1 MQTDR
6 PGRCLTGSI
15 QLHGGDKLLTDGDT
29 QLARGPAL
37 LLWYAERKGLDR
49 RELMR
54 AARLTEQELADPDS
68 RIPVVAMHR
77 LWRELLSH
85 DSDPLLGLKIG
96 MAVTI
101 RRTGLVGYMMRYSE
115 TLLDAFLHLSRY
127 SRLIS
132 DASQFELVEHR
143 DSISLVIR
151 TRPYMIALRQPIT
164 ATFSTLITMGR
175 RIVRKDLVPLS
186 VHLPT
191 PAPQNPDPYRDLF
204 GDNMYFK
211 CPIAEIRFSP
221 EQMRLPSQAAD
232 SDLGGYLYEFAEEKL
247 RGLSER
253 GTEFIDRVRRG
264 IWANLQNG
272 RPSLYRT
279 ASGIGMSPRALQR
292 RLSEYGTS
300 FSAVL
305 DELRKELSDEL
316 RKNRGFAASE
326 VAFLLGYSE
335 PSAYARAMRRWRD
348 SA

>member
-1 MQTDR
+1 
-6 PGRCLTGSI
+6 
-15 QLHGGDKLLTDGDT
+15 LLTDGDT

-37 LLWYAERKGLDR
+37 LLWYAERNGLDR
-49 RELMR
+49 QALMR
-54 AARLTEQELADPDS
+54 AACLTEQDLADPDS

-77 LWRELLSH
+77 LWRELLAQ
-85 DSDPLLGLKIG
+85 DNDPLIGLKIG
-96 MAVTI
+96 TAVTI

-143 DSISLVIR
+143 EYISLIIR
-151 TRPYMIALRQPIT
+151 TRPYMIALRQPIVS
-164 ATFSTLITMGR
+164 TFSTLVTIGR
-175 RIVRKDLVPLS
+175 RIVRKDFVPLS

-191 PAPQNPDPYRDLF
+191 PAPEDPDPYRDLF
-204 GDNMYFK
+204 GNNMYFK
-211 CPIAEIRFSP
+211 CPVAEIHFSP
-221 EQMRLPSQAAD
+221 EQMRLPSRSAD
-232 SDLGGYLYEFAEEKL
+232 SDLGGYLDEFAEEKL

-279 ASGIGMSPRALQR
+279 ATGIGMSPRTMQR
-292 RLSEYGTS
+292 RLAEHGTS
-300 FSAVL
+300 FSNVL
-305 DELRKELSDEL
+305 DELRKEISNEL
-316 RKNRGFAASE
+316 RKNRGFAASD

-335 PSAYARAMRRWRD
+335 PSAYARAVRRWCD